1 MLSFALKAIIML
13 LIINLINEIL
23 FSYVVFSAYLY
34 LRLNYENIVNS
45 GVDHWTHLVLP
56 WISLLFSLECS
67 WSFLMART
75 EPQLVIFTVLR
86 AKKNQPSQMIWQK
99 SLEESSDFLTYNF
112 QCSSS
117 EIIRT
122 SINGMSS
129 DHRFESSGQISREN
143 SEVLSFPL
151 WGNLGLLILSR
162 IRNCIQ
168 PLILTKT
175 NIIAKWLT

>member
-1 MLSFALKAIIML
+1 M
-13 LIINLINEIL
+13 NLINEIL

-56 WISLLFSLECS
+56 RISLLFSLECS

-112 QCSSS
+112 QCSCS

-129 DHRFESSGQISREN
+129 DYKFESSGPISGEN
-143 SEVLSFPL
+143 PWVLAFPL
-151 WGNLGLLILSR
+151 WVNIVLLIHSR

-168 PLILTKT
+168 PSTLNKT
-175 NIIAKWLT
+175 NIITKWLT